1 MEESQDIIEVEATY
15 KEKPSQKE
23 KKPPKPKKA
32 KYQFGRRIALFTKID
47 YFTLRAFFPSF
58 IFGGLGVLFFGIAFS
73 ENQTNAAWLVLLIV
87 SAAVTGLALV
97 AFCLHF
103 LWRLL
108 IHRWME
114 KDPNFQ

>member
-23 KKPPKPKKA
+23 KKPPKLKKA

-103 LWRLL
+103 LWRFL